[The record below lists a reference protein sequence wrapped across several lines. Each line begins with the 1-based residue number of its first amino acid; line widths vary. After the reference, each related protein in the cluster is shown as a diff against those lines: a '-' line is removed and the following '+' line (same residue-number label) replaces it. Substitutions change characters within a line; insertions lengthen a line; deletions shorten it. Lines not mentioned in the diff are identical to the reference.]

1 VRRATIVTIVG
12 SVVIHGGVAVS
23 LMNAAQHGEKR
34 KAISVAVSDA
44 KKEDKPKPP
53 PPPPPPPKRAPR
65 VVASVPKAAPV
76 EAPPPKA
83 AAPAKAVETAL
94 AMSNDDAPGGIALA
108 PAAGGPAA
116 AAAPARVA
124 SAVSS
129 ARTRRAREALGAGPD
144 LAEHGGGGAADEPC
158 TEEPTKPVPQAMPE
172 IEYTAAART
181 EGIEGKLKLRLTV
194 AADGSVSD
202 VQVLSGVEPAFDAAA
217 VETVRQWR
225 FTPAMRC
232 GKPVAGGT
240 FMVQRR
246 FELTD

>member
-1 VRRATIVTIVG
+1 MKRATIIV
-12 SVVIHGGVAVS
+12 SAAIHAGVAMS
-23 LMNAAQHGEKR
+23 LMGAAQHGEKR
-34 KAISVAVSDA
+34 KAIQVAVADA
-44 KKEDKPKPP
+44 KKKEKPKPP
-53 PPPPPPPKRAPR
+53 PPAPPPPKRAPR

-83 AAPAKAVETAL
+83 APVRAVETAL
-94 AMSNDDAPGGIALA
+94 AMSNDDAPGGIAVGGSS
-108 PAAGGPAA
+108 AAGAAAA

-129 ARTRRAREALGAGPD
+129 ARTRRAREALGAGPNIG
-144 LAEHGGGGAADEPC
+144 ENGGGGSFDDPC
-158 TEEPTKPVPQAMPE
+158 TEEPTKPVGLVTPD

-181 EGIEGKLKLRLTV
+181 EGIEGKLKLRITV

-202 VQVLSGVEPAFDAAA
+202 VQVLSSVEAAFDAAA

-240 FMVQRR
+240 VVVQRR